1 MHSGTFTE
9 HTHLSMHHK
18 VIPSSGAAAASSA
31 TDLTLRQ
38 EPTRDDV
45 IGAARNLQ
53 MGTQTHLGMHHKRIP
68 SGSAAAA
75 SEAAAPAVVL
85 GKRDDVIGAARNLQM
100 GTQTHLGMH
109 NVVIPSAS
117 SAKAVKAAPVQEEVK
132 DLKQGHQEGGADSD
146 GKNFADAGINH
157 QVQVNP

>member
-1 MHSGTFTE
+1 
-9 HTHLSMHHK
+9 
-18 VIPSSGAAAASSA
+18 
-31 TDLTLRQ
+31 
-38 EPTRDDV
+38 
-45 IGAARNLQ
+45 

-132 DLKQGHQEGGADSD
+132 DLKQGHQEGAPTATARISRMP
-146 GKNFADAGINH
+146 ASTTRCRSIREAQPRVRVHHVVLVLI
-157 QVQVNP
+157 PPPS

>member
-1 MHSGTFTE
+1 MFAVLGATVAGLLVGGAGAPGAARMPAVRMEARMHSGTFTE

-38 EPTRDDV
+38 EPT
-45 IGAARNLQ
+45 
-53 MGTQTHLGMHHKRIP
+53 
-68 SGSAAAA
+68 
-75 SEAAAPAVVL
+75 
-85 GKRDDVIGAARNLQM
+85 RDDVIGAARNLQM